1 MARGKKTG
9 GRIAGTPNKNKSTAE
24 LKELAREYGPDSI
37 AFFAVVRDDPA
48 QPIMARLWAGRELVY
63 LGYGR
68 PAQAITGADGRPLKT
83 ATTLVIE
90 LHES

>member
-1 MARGKKTG
+1 MAKGNKTG
-9 GRIAGTPNKNKSTAE
+9 GRIVGTPKSGRVAGTPNKSTAE
-24 LKELAREYGPDSI
+24 IKEVARPHGPDSI

-68 PAQAITGADGRPLKT
+68 PRRLQVWPASPN
-83 ATTLVIE
+83 E
-90 LHES
+90 